1 MKKNDFWKII
11 LILVLVLPFNLA
23 VFLATCKA
31 DRTATFWVSYGFV
44 MFSNILLGVALFSAG
59 KRTKVF
65 SGLSFL
71 ALTLI
76 YNVLALLLGI
86 IFIIAHDIIVVF
98 PFIAQ
103 SFLVIFYIGLSIIGL
118 MGTNLTAEKLARDDE
133 HLRFLNTLAYQ
144 VSILEQRATDEP
156 VKKHLNELFEA
167 LKSSPYNSN
176 PGAREIEQRLEA
188 KVEELKKAMAAL
200 DYALTDRLAGEALTI
215 LAERNNY
222 LKINR

>member
-1 MKKNDFWKII
+1 MKKNDFLKII
-11 LILVLVLPFNLA
+11 LVLLLVLPFNLV
-23 VFLATCKA
+23 VFLVNVEH
-31 DRTATFWVSYGFV
+31 TATFWVSYGFV
-44 MFSNILLGVALFSAG
+44 MFSYILLGVALFSAG
-59 KRTKVF
+59 KHQKVF

-76 YNVLALLLGI
+76 YNVLALFLGI

-103 SFLVIFYIGLSIIGL
+103 SFLVIFYIGLCIIGL
-118 MGTNLTAEKLARDDE
+118 MGTNLTADKLAKDDE

-144 VSILEQRATDEP
+144 VSVLEQRATEET
-156 VKKHLNELFEA
+156 VKKHLNELFET

-176 PGAREIEQRLEA
+176 PGAREIEQRLSD

-200 DYALTDRLAGEALTI
+200 DYALTDKLAKEALII

>member
-11 LILVLVLPFNLA
+11 LILLLVLPFNMV
-23 VFLATCKA
+23 VFLVSVEH
-31 DRTATFWVSYGFV
+31 TATFWVSYGFV
-44 MFSNILLGVALFSAG
+44 MFSYILLGVALFSAG

-76 YNVLALLLGI
+76 YNFLALLLGI

-103 SFLVIFYIGLSIIGL
+103 SFLVIVYIGLCIIGL
-118 MGTNLTAEKLARDDE
+118 MGTNLTSEKLARDDE

-144 VSILEQRATDEP
+144 VSVLEQRATDEKA
-156 VKKHLNELFEA
+156 KKHLSELFEA

-176 PGAREIEQRLEA
+176 SGAREIEQRLTQ
-188 KVEELKKAMAAL
+188 KVEELRKAMDAL
-200 DYALTDRLAGEALTI
+200 DYALTDKLAGEALTI